1 MYRIEYAIPPRR
13 GPNARSPPNYTPHR
27 GTWLSS
33 LIKCY
38 SRRRQMP
45 TPFCLR
51 LDLPPQPLLPP
62 SAPPTLSLFIRLRR
76 GTLRPSPHHPPR
88 ATVPLAHL
96 PVAAALSQCTARS
109 LRHSQCAL
117 SCRIRCDSAATATTT
132 ATPAAT
138 PTAAAAASARRA
150 ALLTALS
157 PLPLRPRLHG
167 GCVVPPGTKLLAG
180 HEVLP
185 RPLRGLHEV
194 LLRVL
199 VARDVTHLVRGRGG
213 GRVGGRVRSRVG
225 VGVGVRGRVG
235 IRVGFGAGLGYPSPP
250 TSRHRGSG
258 RAPAQPSGGMP
269 SRQAGAAVR
278 GAAARGGTTP

>member
-1 MYRIEYAIPPRR
+1 MSKI
-13 GPNARSPPNYTPHR
+13 YTIHR
-27 GTWLSS
+27 GNSLSS
-33 LIKCY
+33 NVTFCSPALRPPY
-38 SRRRQMP
+38 SFP
-45 TPFCLR
+45 VHP
-51 LDLPPQPLLPP
+51 
-62 SAPPTLSLFIRLRR
+62 LRR

-150 ALLTALS
+150 SLLTALS
-157 PLPLRPRLHG
+157 PLPLGPRLRG

-194 LLRVL
+194 LLGVL
-199 VARDVTHLVRGRGG
+199 VARDVAHLVRGRGRG
-213 GRVGGRVRSRVG
+213 AG
-225 VGVGVRGRVG
+225 VGVGL
-235 IRVGFGAGLGYPSPP
+235 GLG
-250 TSRHRGSG
+250 
-258 RAPAQPSGGMP
+258 
-269 SRQAGAAVR
+269 
-278 GAAARGGTTP
+278 